1 MSRLPVHCLGCGRPT
16 RNGSRCPR
24 CTSGHEAKRG
34 TTAQRFGPGWQR
46 ISREVIQRDSG
57 ICHICGRPGADTA
70 DHLQPRN
77 GQRQDR
83 PADKAE
89 LAAAHRAC
97 NSAKGARMVGSRQA

>member
-1 MSRLPVHCLGCGRPT
+1 MTLPRPCLGCSRAT
-16 RNGSRCPR
+16 RHGSRCPSCAGSQER
-24 CTSGHEAKRG
+24 KRG

-46 ISREVIQRDSG
+46 ISREVIQRDNG
-57 ICHICGRPGADTA
+57 VCHICGRPGADTA

-77 GQRQDR
+77 GQRQDT
-83 PADKAE
+83 PADKAQ